1 MSGLSFTIAREA
13 VEGCCCWVPQNLVA
27 CRNPVSTVNWTST
40 GGHITGAVTI
50 WFEKVTHV
58 FKKQ

>member
-40 GGHITGAVTI
+40 GGAHYRGGDNLV
-50 WFEKVTHV
+50 
-58 FKKQ
+58 